1 MTFLVF
7 LALHLVN
14 LLIVILV
21 ILVSQLNIYFVVV
34 HVSYYEVESSIYK
47 LKLKYLKK
55 CYFYVQEFYEI
66 VKICKNVKK

>member
-21 ILVSQLNIYFVVV
+21 SQLNIYFVVV
-34 HVSYYEVESSIYK
+34 HIAYSEVYEVEFI
-47 LKLKYLKK
+47 
-55 CYFYVQEFYEI
+55 
-66 VKICKNVKK
+66 N